1 MTGLRPLPPL
11 PATTAHPPQMAAATS
26 GCCIPLP
33 RSPSIGPISPT
44 LKTPNALAP
53 PIAPSC
59 LLRGRHLDLTAP
71 PRRRRPHAAGWA
83 TTSGIVTQRL
93 EYGNARRFAYRRPAP
108 CSTGS
113 KSPPSR
119 PHLPCR
125 RYSSSVT
132 EATKPSQNHDR
143 CDLAPYQ
150 ASTQRERE
158 RSTEQSPQTG
168 ASPPHSRSSSP
179 PWPWKVG
186 RGRGAGEWEGEQG
199 QCVIGVY
206 WVRDV
211 RPGQTRKDS
220 APLIFGLS
228 DRNCYDQPVDGL
240 SLWLGMLLLVK
251 RVRFILGGPK
261 FKF

>member
-1 MTGLRPLPPL
+1 MVGAATASSRHYAVLLHRRARHRPYSTPIFSQTETRRHALRSISDSTSRSQIVRRPLLISRHAPTLQPMTGLRPLPPL

-53 PIAPSC
+53 PVAPSC

-93 EYGNARRFAYRRPAP
+93 EYGNTRRFAYRRPAP

-158 RSTEQSPQTG
+158 RKIDRAITSNRSLAAALPFVLAAVAVEGG
-168 ASPPHSRSSSP
+168 A
-179 PWPWKVG
+179 WPWS
-186 RGRGAGEWEGEQG
+186 R
-199 QCVIGVY
+199 
-206 WVRDV
+206 
-211 RPGQTRKDS
+211 
-220 APLIFGLS
+220 
-228 DRNCYDQPVDGL
+228 
-240 SLWLGMLLLVK
+240 
-251 RVRFILGGPK
+251 
-261 FKF
+261 